1 MLRDLFVFG
10 GIPTLLLY
18 YGDESLSRKNSHL
31 WGGCPS
37 LFGLFCS
44 TLHHAEQRCF
54 LLKGHSQTQ
63 KYSPP
68 LKKRNFTKI

>member
-31 WGGCPS
+31 WGGCRAFS
-37 LFGLFCS
+37 DFS
-44 TLHHAEQRCF
+44 AVR
-54 LLKGHSQTQ
+54 
-63 KYSPP
+63 
-68 LKKRNFTKI
+68 FTMLNGDDFF